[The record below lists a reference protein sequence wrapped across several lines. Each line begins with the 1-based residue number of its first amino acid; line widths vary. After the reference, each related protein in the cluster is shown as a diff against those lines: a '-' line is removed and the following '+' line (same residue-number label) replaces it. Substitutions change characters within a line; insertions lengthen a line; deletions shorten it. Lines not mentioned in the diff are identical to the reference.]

1 MRSPTSRMRACS
13 ALASWPAFFARPIAS
28 EATLRWALR
37 SSTSLSRRRRSTSLA
52 RISGMSS
59 APPLSASARWTSS
72 GRSRISHRSSTGLL
86 GFGRGGAFGLD
97 AGDRA
102 DLVVGVDDAHAHS
115 VAALRRHVA
124 RGHADDLALRRDHED
139 VVAFADLEHAHDRA
153 VAAAGLDVDDALARA
168 ALQPVL
174 VERRALAVAPLGDG
188 EDLRALLHDVARD
201 DLVALLHLDA
211 AHAAGAAAH
220 RPHLVLGESD
230 GHPELGGDHDL
241 ARAVRAAR
249 GDDGVTVLETDGLDA
264 AGARVRIGLELRLL
278 HLPLLRAEED
288 VAAAGAEVAD
298 GHARGHRL
306 ALAER
311 EEVDHGLALG
321 LPAALGDL
329 VDLQPVHLA
338 QIGEEEEVRVRRG
351 DEEVLDDVLFLRLHA
366 RHALAPAA
374 LAAVGLDVRALDV
387 PRARDGDDH
396 FLVGEQVLDG
406 EVGRA
411 VDDLRAPGVAVLV
424 ADGDQLLLDD
434 GHELGVGGEDALQL
448 VDEGQHLLVLFD
460 DLVALELG
468 QALQA
473 HVENSLGLDFRE
485 GELGHE
491 RFARG
496 VGAVRGAD
504 EADDEVELLHRFA
517 QTGEDVRPLF
527 RAREVVTGPARDHL
541 AAEPDEGFQH
551 LLEIHDLRA
560 AVDEREHDDAE
571 ARLHLRVLEELI
583 QHDVGDLAPAELQ
596 HDADALAIRLV
607 ADLRDA
613 ADLLFLRQFGD
624 LLDERGFVHLVRQL
638 GDDDRLAAAPSL
650 LKVRFRAKGEGAAA
664 RRVGIPNAV
673 AADDVAGGGEI
684 GPGDHRHQLL
694 DGRAWIANEHHEG
707 VHDLGEVVGR
717 DVGGHAHRDARGAVD
732 EQVRDARRQHHRLL
746 LIVVVVWHEVDG
758 VLLDVGQHLVRD
770 LRHPRFRVA
779 HGGGRI
785 AVDGAEV
792 PLPVDE
798 RIAQREILDHP
809 HQRLVDRRVTVRV
822 ELAHAVA
829 HDAGGLLVT
838 AVPGQAEQR
847 HRVEDTAVDG
857 FEAVAD
863 VRQRA
868 SGDDGHRVVEIRV
881 PHLLFDGG
889 VDLAIRHLSTQ
900 VGDVEGVL
908 LDELA
913 TRLDGVTHQDREH
926 LVGADRILHGD
937 LEERPRLRIHRRFP
951 ELLGVHLAEPLV
963 ALEGGAGARPVER
976 HAPQLVQA
984 LHRGFGVVLVQ
995 RDRRALGDRG
1005 HLLPLLQQRGVVRR
1019 SEQLGAEGQ
1028 RRAPRDHHRVRIA
1041 VVAGAHLDVVAV
1053 HRRGRRLHGGADVG
1067 VAHAAFVAA
1076 ELLPQQLGEDGR
1088 RHAAL
1093 HELAEEAAVLAH
1105 RAQQLHQRLAADGLL
1120 GARDLQLRRG
1130 HPRGEEEVLELAV
1143 VHEVLLDLALL
1154 DLEEGRLRDEEV
1166 ARLDD
1171 RVHVAE
1177 EEREGQR
1184 PDVGT
1189 VHVRVSHQDD
1199 LVVAQLREVEL
1210 VGPDASAHGGDEQ
1223 PDFVVGQDLVVARL
1237 LRVDDLAAQREDGL
1251 RLAVA
1256 ALLGR
1261 AAGRIALD
1269 QEQLAVLRVALRAVG
1284 QLGGQA
1290 LVVAP
1295 ALARELPGF
1304 PGRLSRLRGA
1314 HALVDDLARG
1324 RRIFLEGLGQ
1334 LLVHDLLHEALE
1346 VGVAELG
1353 LRLPLEL
1360 RIGQPHGDDGAE
1372 ALADVVAGHPTLER
1386 LEVAV
1391 LLRVRRELAG
1401 ERRAEAREVRA
1412 ALARVDVVG
1421 EGEHALLVA
1430 VVVLQRDLDFDIALL
1445 AFEEH
1450 DLRMNR
1456 CFVLVQV
1463 LHELDDAALEEERV
1477 APAVVL
1483 VLDDDLQSAVQERQL
1498 AQPIRERIEREL
1510 ADLEDRR
1517 VRLESDDGAVLG
1529 RLLARRQR
1537 AGRHP
1542 ALLVA
1547 LRPHLAAAADLDV
1560 EPLAQRVDDG
1570 DADAVQAARDLVG
1583 RVLELAA
1590 GVQHGQHDFRRRLA
1604 RLLVRV
1610 DGNPAAVVADGDGIV
1625 GVQDDFDRVAEAG
1638 ERLVDGIVDDLV
1650 DQVVQA
1656 VGARVADVHGGALA
1670 DGLEAFEHLDVAR
1683 GVRVCAHAA
1692 DTSPDSTIQRA
1703 APFTASG
1710 SGDVRNTCSALWI
1723 SRRTLPPTIESSSD
1737 NASSRSSTGAVPAA
1751 SVTGST
1757 SASRSASARSRCSPR
1772 EPNARVS
1779 VPFSSMARSSRCGPT
1794 SVRRRRI
1801 SSARRRSRAAR
1812 SAAGSVASPRLVRYA
1827 TSTLWRSPA
1836 RIGYTRASSV
1846 ESAAT
1851 ARRRRSMSSMPVTA
1865 SCSSQG
1871 ASRPSAPGTWSS
1883 RLRRA
1888 RIWR

>member
-1 MRSPTSRMRACS
+1 M
-13 ALASWPAFFARPIAS
+13 
-28 EATLRWALR
+28 LRWALR
-37 SSTSLSRRRRSTSLA
+37 SSTSLRSRRRSTSRA

-59 APPLSASARWTSS
+59 VPPLSASARCTSS
-72 GRSRISHRSSTGLL
+72 GRSRMSRRSSTGLL

-102 DLVVGVDDAHAHS
+102 DLVVGVEIDDAHAHR
-115 VAALRRHVA
+115 VAPL
-124 RGHADDLALRRDHED
+124 RGHVTRVEADDLALGRDHED
-139 VVAFADLEHAHDRA
+139 VVALADLKHAHDGA

-168 ALQPVL
+168 ALQPVF
-174 VERRALAVAPLGDG
+174 VERRALAVAPLRDRQ
-188 EDLRALLHDVARD
+188 DLSALLHDVGGD
-201 DLVALLHLDA
+201 DLVALVHLDA
-211 AHAAGAAAH
+211 THARGAATH
-220 RPHLVLGESD
+220 RAYLVLGEAD
-230 GHPELGGDHDL
+230 GHAELGGDHHL
-241 ARAVRAAR
+241 PRAVGAAR
-249 GDDGVTVLETDGLDA
+249 GDDGVAVLEADGLDA
-264 AGARVRIGLELRLL
+264 ARARMRVGLELRLL

-288 VAAAGAEVAD
+288 VAAAGGEVAD

-321 LPAALGDL
+321 LPAALRDL

-338 QIGEEEEVRVRRG
+338 QSGEEEEVRVRRG
-351 DEEVLDDVLFLRLHA
+351 DEEVLDDVFLFRLHA

-411 VDDLRAPGVAVLV
+411 VDDLRAPGVAILV

-448 VDEGQHLLVLFD
+448 LDEGQHLLVLFD
-460 DLVALELG
+460 DLVTLELG

-485 GELGHE
+485 GELRHE

-504 EADDEVELLHRFA
+504 EADDEIELLHRFA

-541 AAEPDEGFQH
+541 AA
-551 LLEIHDLRA
+551 
-560 AVDEREHDDAE
+560 
-571 ARLHLRVLEELI
+571 
-583 QHDVGDLAPAELQ
+583 
-596 HDADALAIRLV
+596 
-607 ADLRDA
+607 
-613 ADLLFLRQFGD
+613 
-624 LLDERGFVHLVRQL
+624 
-638 GDDDRLAAAPSL
+638 APSL
-650 LKVRFRAKGEGAAA
+650 LKVRFRAKGERAAA
-664 RRVGIPNAV
+664 RRVGIPDAV

-694 DGRAWIANEHHEG
+694 DGRAWIVDEHHEG
-707 VHDLGEVVGR
+707 GHDLGEVVGR

-746 LIVVVVWHEVDG
+746 LVVVVVWHEVDG
-758 VLLDVGQHLVRD
+758 VLLDVGQHLVCD

-785 AVDGAEV
+785 AVDRAEV

-798 RIAQREILDHP
+798 RIAQREILDHS

-829 HDAGGLLVT
+829 DDARRLLVA
-838 AVPGQAEQR
+838 AVPRQAEEL
-847 HRVEDTAVDG
+847 HRIQHAAVHRLQT
-857 FEAVAD
+857 VAD

-868 SGDDGHRVVEIRV
+868 SDDDGHRVVEVRL

-889 VDLAIRHLSTQ
+889 VDLSIRHLDIQ

-913 TRLDGVTHQDREH
+913 TRLDGVTHQDREY
-926 LVGADRILHGD
+926 LVGADGILHGD
-937 LEERPRLRIHRRFP
+937 LEQRPRLRIHRRFP

-984 LHRGFGVVLVQ
+984 LHRGLGVVLVQ

-1005 HLLPLLQQRGVVRR
+1005 HLLPLLQQCGVVRR
-1019 SEQLGAEGQ
+1019 SEQLGAERQ

-1067 VAHAAFVAA
+1067 VAHAALAAA
-1076 ELLPQQLGEDGR
+1076 ELLPQQPGEDGR

-1105 RAQQLHQRLAADGLL
+1105 RTQQLHQRLAADGHL
-1120 GARDLQLRRG
+1120 GARDLQLRGG

-1143 VHEVLLDLALL
+1143 VHQVLLDLALL
-1154 DLEEGRLRDEEV
+1154 HLEERGLRDEEV
-1166 ARLDD
+1166 ARLDH

-1177 EEREGQR
+1177 EEREEQR
-1184 PDVGT
+1184 PDGGA
-1189 VHVRVSHQDD
+1189 VHVGVGHQDD
-1199 LVVAQLREVEL
+1199 LVVAQLREVA
-1210 VGPDASAHGGDEQ
+1210 VVRADAGAHGRDEQ

-1237 LRVDDLAAQREDGL
+1237 LRVDDLAAQGQHGL

-1261 AAGRIALD
+1261 AAGRVALD
-1269 QEQLAVLRVALRAVG
+1269 QEQLAVLRVPLRAVG

-1290 LVVAP
+1290 LVVTP
-1295 ALARELPGF
+1295 ALARQLPGLAGGF
-1304 PGRLSRLRGA
+1304 SRLSGA

-1324 RRIFLEGLGQ
+1324 RRVFLEGLGQ
-1334 LLVHDLLHEALE
+1334 LLVHDLLHQPLE

-1353 LRLPLEL
+1353 LRLALEL
-1360 RIGQPHGDDGAE
+1360 RFGQPHGDDRAE
-1372 ALADVVAGHPTLER
+1372 ALADVVAGHPALEG

-1391 LLRVRRELAG
+1391 LLRVRRELAR

-1430 VVVLQRDLDFDIALL
+1430 VVVLQRDLDLDVALL
-1445 AFEEH
+1445 ALEEH
-1450 DLRMNR
+1450 HLGVDGRL
-1456 CFVLVQV
+1456 VLVQV
-1463 LHELDDAALEEERV
+1463 LDELDDAALEEKRV

-1483 VLDDDLQSAVQERQL
+1483 VLDDDLQPAVQERQL
-1498 AQPIRERIEREL
+1498 AQPVRERIEREL

-1529 RLLARRQR
+1529 RLLARRQ
-1537 AGRHP
+1537 GPGGHP
-1542 ALLVA
+1542 ALLVT
-1547 LRPHLAAAADLDV
+1547 LGPHLAAAADLDV
-1560 EPLAQRVDDG
+1560 EPLAEGVDDR

-1604 RLLVRV
+1604 RLLVGV
-1610 DGNPAAVVADGDGIV
+1610 DGDPAAVVADGDRIV
-1625 GVQDDFDRVAEAG
+1625 GVQDDLDRVAEAR
-1638 ERLVDGIVDDLV
+1638 ERLVNGIVDDLV
-1650 DQVVQA
+1650 HQMMQA

-1670 DGLEAFEHLDVAR
+1670 DRLEPFEDLDVAR

-1692 DTSPDSTIQRA
+1692 DTSPDSTTHRA

-1723 SRRTLPPTIESSSD
+1723 SRRTLPPTTESSSD
-1737 NASSRSSTGAVPAA
+1737 RASSRSSTGAVPAA

-1757 SASRSASARSRCSPR
+1757 SASRSASAKSRCSPR
-1772 EPNARVS
+1772 EPNVRVS

-1794 SVRRRRI
+1794 SVRRRRV

-1812 SAAGSVASPRLVRYA
+1812 SAAGSVPSPRPLPYA
-1827 TSTLWRSPA
+1827 APTLWRSPA
-1836 RIGYTRASSV
+1836 RAGYTPARSG
-1846 ESAAT
+1846 ESGAT
-1851 ARRRRSMSSMPVTA
+1851 APRRRCSSSIPVAA

-1871 ASRPSAPGTWSS
+1871 ASRRRRVWSS
-1883 RLRRA
+1883 SIA
-1888 RIWR
+1888 